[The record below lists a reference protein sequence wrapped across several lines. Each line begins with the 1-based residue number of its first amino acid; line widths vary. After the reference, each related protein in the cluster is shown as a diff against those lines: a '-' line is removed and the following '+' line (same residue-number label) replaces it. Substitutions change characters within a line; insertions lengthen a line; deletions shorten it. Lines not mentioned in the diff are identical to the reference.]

1 MGVNDNDALGESLP
15 QLLRVRSACG
25 HSSLLW
31 QVVNSISAKF
41 YLRELGLDL
50 SGVLEAIGDFMKDI
64 GELIKT
70 AVNKMLKSVKD
81 RFQGLLDD
89 ISGVFGG
96 RRLEEFSAAD
106 FDRVHELMPQAHR
119 QLIEVQGRLLQ
130 VGHADNSAFAKDQL
144 LLDVHRRL
152 EAHVGKRQLEAPQHG
167 ENCGALGRLARLGSS
182 WLHLSG
188 PVGRWRVSE

>member
-1 MGVNDNDALGESLP
+1 MGVNDNDALGESFP
-15 QLLRVRSACG
+15 QLLRVRSARG
-25 HSSLLW
+25 HDSLLW

-130 VGHADNSAFAKDQL
+130 VGHVDNRAFAKEQL
-144 LLDVHRRL
+144 LLDVHRHL
-152 EAHVGKRQLEAPQHG
+152 EAHLGKRQLGAPQHVVKT
-167 ENCGALGRLARLGSS
+167 A
-182 WLHLSG
+182 G
-188 PVGRWRVSE
+188 P